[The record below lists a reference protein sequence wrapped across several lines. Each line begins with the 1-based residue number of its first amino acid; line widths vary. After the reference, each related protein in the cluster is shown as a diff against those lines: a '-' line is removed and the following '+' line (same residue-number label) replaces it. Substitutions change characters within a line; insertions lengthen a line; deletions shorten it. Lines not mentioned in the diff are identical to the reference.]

1 MTETIEGLASNPI
14 SRRGAMLG
22 FGAGAS
28 LAAMPWIARA
38 ESETIR
44 IGFPVPLTGPFAA
57 EARDQVKSAELAVK
71 LINDKGGGGGRK
83 VELLVR
89 DDKLNAVKPR
99 PARSN

>member
-44 IGFPVPLTGPFAA
+44 IGFPVPLT
-57 EARDQVKSAELAVK
+57 DS
-71 LINDKGGGGGRK
+71 
-83 VELLVR
+83 
-89 DDKLNAVKPR
+89 
-99 PARSN
+99 

>member
-1 MTETIEGLASNPI
+1 MTETIEGLASKPI

-44 IGFPVPLTGPFAA
+44 IGFPVPLTGPYAA

-83 VELLVR
+83 SSCWCATTSSMR
-89 DDKLNAVKPR
+89 VKPR